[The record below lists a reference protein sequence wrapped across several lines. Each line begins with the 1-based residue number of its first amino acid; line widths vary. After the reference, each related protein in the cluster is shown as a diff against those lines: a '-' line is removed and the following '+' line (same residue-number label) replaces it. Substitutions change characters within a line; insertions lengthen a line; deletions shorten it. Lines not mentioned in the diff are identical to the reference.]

1 MANSGYSGAGLTA
14 GQPSSPP
21 SAGGLWLAE
30 ARATFGLA
38 WPLILTSLAT
48 IAISTTDVVMMGWL
62 GPRELAAGALGHH
75 LFFPMFL
82 LGMGVVLSVAP
93 IVAQHLGAGEAREV
107 RRALRQGLWVSL
119 VVGLPLSL
127 LLWESGAF
135 LRYLGQEAI
144 LAALAEDY
152 LRAALWGL
160 TPAFGF
166 VALRGFVTAHGR
178 TRAVLVI
185 TLMAVAINALGN
197 YGLMFGN
204 FGLPRLELVGA
215 GISSSLVQLFTFVA
229 LLAFAVA
236 DPAFRRY
243 RLLERFWRP
252 DWPLFFEIWRVGL
265 PIGLGIVSGSAFFSG
280 TAILMG
286 LIGEEALAAHA
297 IALQSV
303 GVSFMVP
310 LGISQ
315 AAMVRVGLHAGAG
328 DAASVGRAG
337 WSALAIGLAF
347 MVLTAAAF
355 LFGGRTIIGFFLDLD
370 QAANVMVGELAV
382 SLLIIAACFQFGDGA
397 QVILAGALRGLKDT
411 RMPMVLAFIG
421 FLPLGLASSWLLAF
435 DAGFGPLGV
444 WGGMVVGLYSVT
456 VLMAWRFARRGDFWR
471 PRPR

>member
-1 MANSGYSGAGLTA
+1 
-14 GQPSSPP
+14 
-21 SAGGLWLAE
+21 
-30 ARATFGLA
+30 
-38 WPLILTSLAT
+38 
-48 IAISTTDVVMMGWL
+48 MG
-62 GPRELAAGALGHH
+62 
-75 LFFPMFL
+75 
-82 LGMGVVLSVAP
+82 
-93 IVAQHLGAGEAREV
+93 
-107 RRALRQGLWVSL
+107 
-119 VVGLPLSL
+119 L

-135 LRYLGQEAI
+135 LRFLGQDEV
-144 LAALAEDY
+144 LSELAEGY

-166 VALRGFVTAHGR
+166 VVLRGFTSAHGR
-178 TRAVLVI
+178 TRAILVI
-185 TLMAVAINALGN
+185 TLLAVVVNALGN

-215 GISSSLVQLFTFVA
+215 GISSSLVQLFTFLA
-229 LLAFAVA
+229 LLTFMLA

-252 DWPLFFEIWRVGL
+252 DWPLFFEIWRIGL

-286 LIGEEALAAHA
+286 LIGEDALAAHA

-315 AAMVRVGLHAGAG
+315 AVMVRVGLHAGAR
-328 DAASVGRAG
+328 DADAVGRAG
-337 WSALAIGLAF
+337 WSALAIGLGF
-347 MVLTAAAF
+347 MVVTAAAF

-370 QAANVMVGELAV
+370 LAANAPVGEIAV

-411 RMPMVLAFIG
+411 RVPMVLAFIG

-435 DAGFGPLGV
+435 DAGFGPQGV

-456 VLMAWRFARRGDFWR
+456 VLMAWRFSRRHRFWR